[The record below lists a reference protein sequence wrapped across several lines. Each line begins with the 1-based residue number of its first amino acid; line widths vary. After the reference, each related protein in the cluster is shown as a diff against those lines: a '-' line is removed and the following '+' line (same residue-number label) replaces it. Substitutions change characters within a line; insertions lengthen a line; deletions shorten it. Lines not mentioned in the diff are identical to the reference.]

1 MLSQY
6 EEEPDSPSKLAD
18 ALQKTAVAL
27 TQGTEAMLA
36 GGRSSA
42 LHLKRV
48 LMCGV
53 AGRNKPRKLRPN

>member
-6 EEEPDSPSKLAD
+6 DEEPDSPSKITD
-18 ALQKTAVAL
+18 ALQKTAAAL

-36 GGRSSA
+36 GGRTSA
-42 LHLKRV
+42 VHLRRV

-53 AGRNKPRKLRPN
+53 AGRNKARKHPSQ